1 MQETKESIF
10 YSFAAILGIIAVIM
24 LIIAINKSTEAND
37 LQAKIDKMNKEK
49 DNRIEYNK
57 DIAKK
62 NDEESKKVGVEKVSK
77 EADIFN
83 KKFFD
88 WDDWAEFTKNR
99 KDLRS
104 LYPNIDDG
112 KVVDISGMDVGSNN
126 NKLKSNHSSEKL
138 IGSQNNKIGEMIT
151 QFKSSETGGKTDG
164 MWYKVS
170 EMKDGKYDVVYMEKY
185 EKVGY

>member
-1 MQETKESIF
+1 MQETRESIF
-10 YSFAAILGIIAVIM
+10 YSFAAILSIIAVIM
-24 LIIAINKSTEAND
+24 LIMAINKSTEAND

-49 DNRIEYNK
+49 DNRIAYNK

-62 NDEESKKVGVEKVSK
+62 NEEESEKVGIDEVSK
-77 EADIFN
+77 EADVFN
-83 KKFFD
+83 DKFFNWGD
-88 WDDWAEFTKNR
+88 WGEFTKNR

-104 LYPNIDDG
+104 LYPNINEG
-112 KVVDISGMDVGSNN
+112 KVVDISGMDVGSNS
-126 NKLKSNHSSEKL
+126 NKLKSNHSTDRF

-151 QFKSSETGGKTDG
+151 QFKSSDTGGKTDG

-170 EMKDGKYDVVYMEKY
+170 EMKDGKYEVVFMEKY